1 MLRKVFTFFSLLIL
15 IFSIATPVY
24 AAAPAVPENIVVK
37 AGTTQAFGNGT
48 LEISWDAVSGAIA
61 YGVRL
66 KKQSDGVTAASE
78 TVDGEQNT
86 KITFDKLDGGTTYIV
101 QVNAV
106 NALRELSSWS
116 SGSLTAVP
124 KTAPQAPSKP
134 TVVIDVRKATVSWV
148 AVPTAS
154 NGGFEITSYIVKE
167 INSSKS
173 VTASGTATSI
183 EVTGL
188 SNGADVEF
196 TVSAVNAANVAGST
210 SEKSAKYKLG
220 DLPST
225 MLAPGIAATTT
236 TTEARVSWQAPAS
249 DGGSS
254 LLSFSIKLIKD
265 GVDLLTQLVERISD
279 TTYTFTSLLA
289 GSYEAK
295 IYATNAVGDS
305 VLSPASSKLVL
316 GATASPSA
324 VPTAAPSAT
333 PSSTPSAPAPPPI
346 PSPTPT
352 PTPTSTPTPTPAPAP
367 PSGGSSGGAFF
378 GGGGG
383 FVPPAVAALGTP
395 SPSPTATPSPSPTP
409 SISQLPIVTASPTP
423 TLTAIAS
430 PRPSPTISTGPSP
443 KPSPVTSASPSPSLI
458 SQFGVIKN
466 SKGEVTKTTTF
477 AIPSKVS
484 GPVKSLTLTAAK
496 ATVSTSLKSA
506 VQPAIP
512 SVKKGTAIKVV
523 VRGSDGKNYTVA
535 STTAKTTGTYKAPA
549 IKFSKPG
556 TYLVTVTL
564 GKVQK
569 VITYK
574 ITK

>member
-1 MLRKVFTFFSLLIL
+1 MFRRVSIVASLLFL
-15 IFSIATPVY
+15 IFSSVSPLY
-24 AAAPAVPENIVVK
+24 AVAPSTPENIVVK
-37 AGTTQAFGNGT
+37 ASTTQTYNNVT

-66 KKQSDGVTAASE
+66 KKQSDGITAASN

-86 KITFDKLDGGTTYIV
+86 KITFDKLEGGTTYVV

-106 NALRELSSWS
+106 NALRELSPWS
-116 SGSLTAVP
+116 SASLTAVP

-148 AVPTAS
+148 AVPTAN
-154 NGGFEITSYIVKE
+154 NGGFDITSYVVKE
-167 INSSKS
+167 INSGKS
-173 VTASGTATSI
+173 VSAAGSATSI

-196 TVSAVNAANVAGST
+196 TVSSVNAASATGTV
-210 SEKSAKYKLG
+210 SEKSLKYKLG

-225 MLAPGIAATTT
+225 MVAPGLAATTT
-236 TTEARVSWQAPAS
+236 TTEARVNWQAPAS

-254 LLSFSIKLIKD
+254 LLSFTVKLIKD
-265 GVDLLTQLVERISD
+265 GVDLLTQVVERISD
-279 TTYTFTSLLA
+279 TTYTFTALLA
-289 GSYEAK
+289 GTYEAK

-305 VLSPASSKLVL
+305 VLSPVSGQLTL
-316 GATASPSA
+316 GATASASA

-333 PSSTPSAPAPPPI
+333 PSATPSASAPPPT

-352 PTPTSTPTPTPAPAP
+352 PTPTPSSTPAPPPPAP
-367 PSGGSSGGAFF
+367 PSGGSSGGGF
-378 GGGGG
+378 GGG
-383 FVPPAVAALGTP
+383 FVPPAVVALGIPAP
-395 SPSPTATPSPSPTP
+395 SPSAMATPSPSPTP
-409 SISQLPIVTASPTP
+409 SVSQLPIATASPTP
-423 TLTAIAS
+423 TATAS
-430 PRPSPTISTGPSP
+430 PTPSPTTSTGPSP
-443 KPSPVTSASPSPSLI
+443 KPSPIASASPSLSPA
-458 SQFGVIKN
+458 SQLGVTKN
-466 SKGEVTKTTTF
+466 AKGEVTKTTTF
-477 AIPSKVS
+477 AIPVKVS

-496 ATVSTSLKSA
+496 ATISTSLKNA

-523 VRGSDGKNYTVA
+523 IRGADGKSYTVA
-535 STTAKTTGTYKAPA
+535 STTAKSTGTYKTPA

-556 TYLVTVTL
+556 TYLVTVTV

-574 ITK
+574 IGK

>member
-1 MLRKVFTFFSLLIL
+1 MLRRFSVVTSLLFL
-15 IFSIATPVY
+15 TFSNFSPVY
-24 AAAPAVPENIVVK
+24 AVAPSVPENIVVK
-37 AGTTQAFGNGT
+37 ASTTQTYNNGT

-61 YGVRL
+61 YGVRI
-66 KKQSDGVTAASE
+66 KKQSDGIIEARD
-78 TVDGEQNT
+78 TVEGEQNT
-86 KITFDKLDGGTTYIV
+86 KITFDKLEGGTTYVV

-116 SGSLTAVP
+116 SASLTAVP

-148 AVPTAS
+148 AVPTAN
-154 NGGFEITSYIVKE
+154 NGGFEITSYVVKE

-173 VTASGTATSI
+173 VSASGTATSI

-196 TVSAVNAANVAGST
+196 TVAAVNAANASGSV

-254 LLSFSIKLIKD
+254 LLSFSLKLIKD
-265 GVDLLTQLVERISD
+265 GVDLLTQVVERITD

-305 VLSPASSKLVL
+305 VLSPASGKLVL

-324 VPTAAPSAT
+324 IPTAAPSAT
-333 PSSTPSAPAPPPI
+333 PSATPSASAPPPT

-352 PTPTSTPTPTPAPAP
+352 PTPTATASSTPAPPPPVP
-367 PSGGSSGGAFF
+367 PSGGSNGGGF
-378 GGGGG
+378 GGG
-383 FVPPAVAALGTP
+383 FVPPAVIALGIPAP
-395 SPSPTATPSPSPTP
+395 SPSATATPSPSPTP

-423 TLTAIAS
+423 TATTS
-430 PRPSPTISTGPSP
+430 PTPSPTPTTGPSP
-443 KPSPVTSASPSPSLI
+443 KPSPSTSASPSLSPAPQI
-458 SQFGVIKN
+458 GVTKN
-466 SKGEVTKTTTF
+466 AKGEVTKTTTF
-477 AIPSKVS
+477 VIPLKVS

-496 ATVSTSLKSA
+496 ATISTSLKNA

-512 SVKKGTAIKVV
+512 SVKKGTVIKVV
-523 VRGSDGKNYTVA
+523 VRGSDGKSYTVA
-535 STTAKTTGTYKAPA
+535 STTAKATGTYKTPA

-574 ITK
+574 IGK

>member
-1 MLRKVFTFFSLLIL
+1 MLRKVSVVTSLLFL
-15 IFSIATPVY
+15 IFSNFSPVY
-24 AAAPAVPENIVVK
+24 AVAPSAPENIVVK
-37 AGTTQAFGNGT
+37 ADTTQSYGNGI
-48 LEISWDAVSGAIA
+48 LEISWDAVTGAIA

-66 KKQSDGVTAASE
+66 KKQSDGITAVSD
-78 TVDGEQNT
+78 TVQGEQNT
-86 KITFDKLDGGTTYIV
+86 KITFDKLEGGTTYVV

-106 NALRELSSWS
+106 NALRELSPWS
-116 SGSLTAVP
+116 SASLTAVP

-154 NGGFEITSYIVKE
+154 NGGFEITSYVVKE

-173 VTASGTATSI
+173 VSASGTATSI

-196 TVSAVNAANVAGST
+196 TVAAVNAANASGSV

-236 TTEARVSWQAPAS
+236 TTEASVSWQAPAS

-254 LLSFSIKLIKD
+254 LLSFSLKLIKD
-265 GVDLLTQLVERISD
+265 GVDLLTQVVERISD

-305 VLSPASSKLVL
+305 VLSPASGKLVL
-316 GATASPSA
+316 GATASPTA
-324 VPTAAPSAT
+324 IPTAAPSAT
-333 PSSTPSAPAPPPI
+333 PSATPSASAPPPT

-352 PTPTSTPTPTPAPAP
+352 PTPTPTPPPAPAP
-367 PSGGSSGGAFF
+367 PSGGSSGGGFT
-378 GGGGG
+378 GGGG
-383 FVPPAVAALGTP
+383 FIPPAVIALGIPAP
-395 SPSPTATPSPSPTP
+395 SPSATATASPSPTP

-423 TLTAIAS
+423 TAAAS
-430 PRPSPTISTGPSP
+430 PTPTSTPSGPSP
-443 KPSPVTSASPSPSLI
+443 KPSPVTSASPSRSPA
-458 SQFGVIKN
+458 SQAGVTKN
-466 SKGEVTKTTTF
+466 AKGEVTKTTTF
-477 AIPSKVS
+477 AIPLKVS
-484 GPVKSLTLTAAK
+484 GPVKSLTLAAAK
-496 ATVSTSLKSA
+496 ATISTSLKNA

-512 SVKKGTAIKVV
+512 SVKKGTVIKVV
-523 VRGSDGKNYTVA
+523 IRGADGKSYTVA
-535 STTAKTTGTYKAPA
+535 STTAKTTGTYKTPA
-549 IKFSKPG
+549 IKFSKTG
-556 TYLVTVTL
+556 TYQVTVTI
-564 GKVQK
+564 GKVKK

>member
-1 MLRKVFTFFSLLIL
+1 
-15 IFSIATPVY
+15 VY
-24 AAAPAVPENIVVK
+24 AVAPSAPENIVVK
-37 AGTTQAFGNGT
+37 ASTTQTYNNGT

-66 KKQSDGVTAASE
+66 KKQSDGITAASD

-86 KITFDKLDGGTTYIV
+86 KITFDKLEGGTTYVV

-106 NALRELSSWS
+106 NALRELSPWS
-116 SGSLTAVP
+116 SASLTAVP

-148 AVPTAS
+148 AVPTAN
-154 NGGFEITSYIVKE
+154 NGGFDITAYVVKE
-167 INSSKS
+167 INSGKS
-173 VTASGTATSI
+173 VSAAGGATSI

-196 TVSAVNAANVAGST
+196 TVSSVNAASATGTV
-210 SEKSAKYKLG
+210 SEKSLKYKLG

-225 MLAPGIAATTT
+225 MLAPGLAATTT
-236 TTEARVSWQAPAS
+236 TTEARVNWQAPAS

-254 LLSFSIKLIKD
+254 LLSFTVKLIKD
-265 GVDLLTQLVERISD
+265 GVDLLTQVVERISD
-279 TTYTFTSLLA
+279 TTYTFTALLA
-289 GSYEAK
+289 GTYEAK

-305 VLSPASSKLVL
+305 VLSPVSGQLTL
-316 GATASPSA
+316 GATASASA

-333 PSSTPSAPAPPPI
+333 PSATPSASAPPPT

-352 PTPTSTPTPTPAPAP
+352 PTPTPTPAPAP
-367 PSGGSSGGAFF
+367 PSGGSSGGGFS
-378 GGGGG
+378 GGGGFGGG
-383 FVPPAVAALGTP
+383 FVPPAVVALGIPAP
-395 SPSPTATPSPSPTP
+395 SPSATATASPSPTP

-423 TLTAIAS
+423 TSTAS
-430 PRPSPTISTGPSP
+430 PTPSQTPTTGPSP
-443 KPSPVTSASPSPSLI
+443 KPSPITSTSPSLTPAPQI
-458 SQFGVIKN
+458 GVTKN
-466 SKGEVTKTTTF
+466 AKGEVTKTTTF
-477 AIPSKVS
+477 AIPLKVS

-496 ATVSTSLKSA
+496 ATISTSLKNA

-512 SVKKGTAIKVV
+512 SVKKGTVIKVV
-523 VRGSDGKNYTVA
+523 IRGADGKSYTVA
-535 STTAKTTGTYKAPA
+535 STTAKTTGTYKTPA
-549 IKFSKPG
+549 IKFSKTG
-556 TYLVTVTL
+556 TYQVTVTI
-564 GKVQK
+564 GKVKK

>member
-1 MLRKVFTFFSLLIL
+1 
-15 IFSIATPVY
+15 VY
-24 AAAPAVPENIVVK
+24 AVAPSAPENIVVK
-37 AGTTQAFGNGT
+37 ASTTQTYNNGT

-66 KKQSDGVTAASE
+66 KKQSDGITAASD

-86 KITFDKLDGGTTYIV
+86 KITFDKLEGGTTYVV

-106 NALRELSSWS
+106 NALRELSPWS
-116 SGSLTAVP
+116 SASLTAVP

-148 AVPTAS
+148 AVPTAN
-154 NGGFEITSYIVKE
+154 NGGFDITAYVVKE
-167 INSSKS
+167 INSGKS
-173 VTASGTATSI
+173 VSAAGGATSI

-196 TVSAVNAANVAGST
+196 TVSSVNAASATGTV
-210 SEKSAKYKLG
+210 SEKSLKYKLG

-225 MLAPGIAATTT
+225 MLAPGLAATTT
-236 TTEARVSWQAPAS
+236 TTEARVNWQAPAS

-254 LLSFSIKLIKD
+254 LLSFTVKLIKD
-265 GVDLLTQLVERISD
+265 GVDLLTQVVERISD
-279 TTYTFTSLLA
+279 TTYTFTALLA
-289 GSYEAK
+289 GTYEAK

-305 VLSPASSKLVL
+305 VLSPVSGQLTL
-316 GATASPSA
+316 GATASASA

-333 PSSTPSAPAPPPI
+333 PSATPSASAPPPT

-352 PTPTSTPTPTPAPAP
+352 PTPTPTPAPAP
-367 PSGGSSGGAFF
+367 PSGGSSGGGFS
-378 GGGGG
+378 GGGGFGGG
-383 FVPPAVAALGTP
+383 FVPPAVVALGIPAP
-395 SPSPTATPSPSPTP
+395 SPSATATASPSPTP

-423 TLTAIAS
+423 TSTAS
-430 PRPSPTISTGPSP
+430 PTPSRTPTTGPSP
-443 KPSPVTSASPSPSLI
+443 KPSPITSTSPSLTPAPQI
-458 SQFGVIKN
+458 GVTKN
-466 SKGEVTKTTTF
+466 AKGEVTKTTTF
-477 AIPSKVS
+477 AIPLKVS

-496 ATVSTSLKSA
+496 ATISTSLKNA

-512 SVKKGTAIKVV
+512 SVKKGTVIKVV
-523 VRGSDGKNYTVA
+523 IRGADGKSYTVA
-535 STTAKTTGTYKAPA
+535 STTAKTTGTYKTPA
-549 IKFSKPG
+549 IKFSKTG
-556 TYLVTVTL
+556 TYQVTVTI
-564 GKVQK
+564 GKVKK